1 MESTPKSRGK
11 ERTQKQNSKYPP
23 KKDLPTNDSA
33 LGDDAPTTSGKDQGG
48 HKEGLTGTEILTPL
62 THLPK
67 AREITRQMEGSPQGG
82 NRQSR
87 KPNSEGKPETI
98 RANH

>member
-11 ERTQKQNSKYPP
+11 ERTQKQNTKHPP
-23 KKDLPTNDSA
+23 KKDLLTNDSA
-33 LGDDAPTTSGKDQGG
+33 FGDDAPTTSGQDQGG
-48 HKEGLTGTEILTPL
+48 HKEDLTRTGILTSP

-67 AREITRQMEGSPQGG
+67 ARETTRQMEGQGG

-87 KPNSEGKPETI
+87 KSNSEGKPETE
-98 RANH
+98 